1 MKTNTVVM
9 IGDSITEGFNTK
21 KYFPNDIVVNKGVSG
36 DSTVECLDRISSAWF
51 TPVPNLVFICI
62 GTNDFARDRTDQF
75 VLTNT
80 KTIIEKV
87 RQFAPES
94 KIFLTSIFP
103 TRENAPRPNERI
115 TDYNRQLKKLSDNL
129 GILYFDI
136 HSHFVDEEGMLKKEF
151 TEDGLHLTEE
161 GYKNWSNVLSAL
173 LYTKT

>member
-9 IGDSITEGFNTK
+9 IGDSITEGFDTK
-21 KYFPNDIVVNKGVSG
+21 KYFPIDLVVNRGVSG

-51 TPVPNLVFICI
+51 IPLPNIVFICI

-75 VLTNT
+75 VLANT
-80 KTIIEKV
+80 KAIIEKV
-87 RQFAPES
+87 RQFAVES

-103 TRENAPRPNERI
+103 TRENGPRPNERI
-115 TDYNRQLKKLSDNL
+115 TEYNRQLKQLSNNL

-161 GYKNWSNVLSAL
+161 GYKKWSDVLSAL
-173 LYTKT
+173 L